1 MSATFSFT
9 PSATWIALRDYD
21 VRMIRFSL
29 ILILSGI
36 GQFSFAQETY
46 LLDEKTDSWI
56 LEKTPEPG
64 SPEAQLAGAAKQLA
78 LGEYKDAMR
87 LVSIWMERHKY
98 HPLMGEA
105 HLIHGDALFEQRY
118 YYESLFDYEIV
129 ARDYYGTQAAI
140 AANEKELEIATMFA
154 NGTRKIIWGMRI
166 ADATDEAEE
175 LLIRVQ
181 ERLPRSILAEM
192 AAAEL
197 ADLYYRRKQMK
208 LANDMYL
215 IFVENYP
222 ESELIDKAK
231 ARLIYTRL
239 ATYRGPSF
247 DDAGLM
253 DARKELVRLNYSNE
267 RLANTIETTALITRI
282 DESLGQKLLHTAQW
296 YLKVNNP
303 IAAEYTV
310 RRLLQKYPQTAAA
323 IEALEHVKPV
333 FMPQLPPIIKN
344 NIADIYEIH
353 EEVLLGRVAT
363 ISSQTEVTQ

>member
-1 MSATFSFT
+1 
-9 PSATWIALRDYD
+9 
-21 VRMIRFSL
+21 MIRFSL
-29 ILILSGI
+29 ILILAFT
-36 GQFSFAQETY
+36 GQLTFAQETY
-46 LLDEKTDSWI
+46 LLDEKTDTWI

-64 SPEAQLAGAAKQLA
+64 SPEAQLAGAAKKLA
-78 LGEYKDAMR
+78 LGEYQDAMR
-87 LVSIWMERHKY
+87 LVTIWMERFKY

-105 HLIHGDALFEQRY
+105 HLIHGDALFEQHY

-154 NGTRKIIWGMRI
+154 NGTRKLLWGMRI
-166 ADATDEAEE
+166 ADASDEAEE

-181 ERLPRSILAEM
+181 ERLPRSILAET
-192 AAAEL
+192 AAMEL
-197 ADLYYRRKQMK
+197 ANLYYRRKQME
-208 LANDMYL
+208 LANEMYL

-222 ESELIDKAK
+222 SSDFIEKAK

-267 RLANTIETTALITRI
+267 RLANIIGTDALITRI
-282 DESLGQKLLHTAQW
+282 DESLGQKMLRTAQW

-310 RRLLQKYPQTAAA
+310 RRLLKKYPQTAAA
-323 IEALEHVKPV
+323 IEALEHLKPI
-333 FMPQLPPIIKN
+333 FMPQLPPVIKN
-344 NIADIYEIH
+344 KVDNYYSSL
-353 EEVLLGRVAT
+353 EEVLLSRAT
-363 ISSQTEVTQ
+363 SITTVTEVTQ